1 MRVLLVHNRYQEA
14 GGEDTVVAN
23 EHALLERNGW
33 QTRLWCVTND
43 GIVGP
48 AAKIAVALRTPYSR
62 HARDELARVIADFA
76 PTVLH
81 VHNFFPL
88 LSPSVYDASRAAG
101 VAVVQTLHNYRTI
114 CAGALLMRGG
124 HPCEDCIGASPYQA
138 VLHGCYRG
146 SRLGSWAVARMVD
159 SHRRQGTWSHK
170 VDRFIALST
179 FSKGKF
185 VSAGFP
191 ADRIAIKPNFT
202 ESRAVTGSTVRA
214 GALYVGRLSAEK
226 GIETLLRAWKN
237 LNVLLRVCGDGPLRR
252 LVEDAT
258 GLGIT
263 SLGWQS
269 RDLVAAEMAR
279 AAFLIVPSAW
289 PESFPMVIVEAF
301 CQGLPVIAS
310 RIGALAEIIDH
321 GRTGLL
327 FSTEDAE
334 DLANNVRWA
343 HKHPKEMSTMG
354 AHARKVY
361 EERYSPSVNFE
372 QLAKIYEAA
381 IAQSRSAP
389 IIG

>member
-1 MRVLLVHNRYQEA
+1 
-14 GGEDTVVAN
+14 
-23 EHALLERNGW
+23 
-33 QTRLWCVTND
+33 
-43 GIVGP
+43 
-48 AAKIAVALRTPYSR
+48 
-62 HARDELARVIADFA
+62 
-76 PTVLH
+76 
-81 VHNFFPL
+81 
-88 LSPSVYDASRAAG
+88 
-101 VAVVQTLHNYRTI
+101 
-114 CAGALLMRGG
+114 
-124 HPCEDCIGASPYQA
+124 
-138 VLHGCYRG
+138 
-146 SRLGSWAVARMVD
+146 
-159 SHRRQGTWSHK
+159 

-237 LNVLLRVCGDGPLRR
+237 LEVLLRVCGDGPLRR

-258 GLGIT
+258 CLGIT

-343 HKHPKEMSTMG
+343 HKHPEEMSTMG